1 MVFETHH
8 LNAVLACFPYT
19 RHGWPAGPR
28 AGPCGHWT
36 VNEAHK
42 PPSPEVSSQ
51 LGGRLHLLS
60 LSRGI
65 ETNLLIGKAATRR
78 LIAND
83 NNVALIWLRGLEDIL

>member
-19 RHGWPAGPR
+19 HCGWPAGPH

-42 PPSPEVSSQ
+42 SPSPEASSQ
-51 LGGRLHLLS
+51 LGGCLHLLS

-65 ETNLLIGKAATRR
+65 ETNLLIEKAAI
-78 LIAND
+78 LIANG
-83 NNVALIWLRGLEDIL
+83 NNVALIWLRGEDIF

>member
-1 MVFETHH
+1 MRWPVSYVVFQTHH

-19 RHGWPAGPR
+19 HHSWPAGPH

-60 LSRGI
+60 PPRGI
-65 ETNLLIGKAATRR
+65 ETNLLIGKAVMGEAIRK
-78 LIAND
+78 
-83 NNVALIWLRGLEDIL
+83 